1 METERLIIDP
11 IRAADKEDYFINIS
25 HDKKV
30 LETFI
35 CRYADTLEDFD
46 FSSYPGRQDLFAIR
60 LKETGRLIGI
70 ILYFDEKEDSCE
82 IGYGIGSA
90 FWNQGYATEAV
101 RRFLEYLFREKGMQT
116 VYASFFTGNDA
127 SRRVM
132 EKSGMTFDHFSEKEL
147 TYLDVERDLTYYAI
161 HRKYITLRDE
171 PELKDAA
178 AAWFHSKWG
187 VPEQAY
193 LDCMTAY
200 LNRETEYG
208 WYLCLNGDRIIGG
221 MGVIENDFHDRKDLT
236 PNVCAVYTEEAYRGQ
251 GIAGRLLNMVVE
263 DMCSKGISP
272 LYLVTDH
279 TGFYERYGWEFLC
292 MVQGD
297 GEPEMT
303 RMYVHR

>member
-1 METERLIIDP
+1 
-11 IRAADKEDYFINIS
+11 
-25 HDKKV
+25 
-30 LETFI
+30 
-35 CRYADTLEDFD
+35 
-46 FSSYPGRQDLFAIR
+46 
-60 LKETGRLIGI
+60 
-70 ILYFDEKEDSCE
+70 
-82 IGYGIGSA
+82 
-90 FWNQGYATEAV
+90 
-101 RRFLEYLFREKGMQT
+101 
-116 VYASFFTGNDA
+116 
-127 SRRVM
+127 
-132 EKSGMTFDHFSEKEL
+132 MTFDHFSEKEL

-208 WYLCLNGDRIIGG
+208 WYLCLDGHRIIGG

-303 RMYVHR
+303 RMYVHC